1 MFTIFCGFRKVRL
14 QRYGPELKWN
24 QAVLLLKKWC
34 RLLLT
39 LLKILFK
46 YHLYKPQKWRLI
58 NWWKRLMFTIFC
70 GFRKVRFQR
79 YRQELKWNQAVS
91 TLKQWCR
98 LLLTSLKLS
107 FKYHLYK
114 PQKWRLIYWCKRLMF
129 TIFCGFRKVRFQ
141 RYRCEFKWSK
151 AVLLLKKWRR
161 LLLTSLKFS
170 FKYHL

>member
-1 MFTIFCGFRKVRL
+1 MFTIFCGFRKVRF
-14 QRYGPELKWN
+14 QRYRPQLKWN
-24 QAVLLLKKWC
+24 QAVLLLKQWCRLFLTWLKLSFKYHLYKPQNRRLIYKCKRLMFTIFCGFCKVRFQRYRPQLKWNQAVLLFKQWR

-39 LLKILFK
+39 TLKLLFK

-91 TLKQWCR
+91 TLKQWRR

-107 FKYHLYK
+107 FKYHL
-114 PQKWRLIYWCKRLMF
+114 
-129 TIFCGFRKVRFQ
+129 
-141 RYRCEFKWSK
+141 
-151 AVLLLKKWRR
+151 
-161 LLLTSLKFS
+161 
-170 FKYHL
+170 